1 MVGNLF
7 RNLGNVVVLN
17 VIVRRQRNFTLR
29 HRFVHGGEILF
40 GHIDV
45 RIGRAIIGN
54 LTFRNVLRIAAAIG
68 CPASEIIAAA
78 GL

>member
-1 MVGNLF
+1 MQLGAAIKATRLKANLTQEQVAHDANIE
-7 RNLGNVVVLN
+7 RSHMSKIENG
-17 VIVRRQRNFTLR
+17 RR
-29 HRFVHGGEILF
+29 
-40 GHIDV
+40 
-45 RIGRAIIGN
+45 N